1 MYNDLTGKR
10 PKCSACRHQIFG
22 AASLFLCGAEIGLR
36 ADLSR
41 QNAAVVRQIALEQI
55 GRVQLIGTAALALA
69 TAEAVL
75 DLLHFGLHGGGQPA
89 LGRRAADHQG
99 DARALV
105 DLDPGRAGQAV
116 AAAAAEFAGQLSA
129 LLLDKAAQ
137 LRRQRG
143 GSPEEAEPLL
153 QLLRA
158 LDAPDGKH
166 VVILRDVGKGGAGVR
181 DEAACQRFHGDQAHV
196 RFAAALGQRGLAR
209 RREIAEGILQRFIET
224 GGDDILCNADL
235 MRRDADMAD
244 LALRLCL
251 EHGLVHAG
259 AVTGT
264 VALPGHVELVD
275 IDVVALQQAQG
286 RLQIGPERE
295 RKRIINYSF
304 VSIYRS

>member
-22 AASLFLCGAEIGLR
+22 AAGLFLCGAEIGLR

-69 TAEAVL
+69 AAEAVL

-116 AAAAAEFAGQLSA
+116 AAAAAEFTGQLAA

-153 QLLRA
+153 QIGRA
-158 LDAPDGKH
+158 S
-166 VVILRDVGKGGAGVR
+166 
-181 DEAACQRFHGDQAHV
+181 C
-196 RFAAALGQRGLAR
+196 
-209 RREIAEGILQRFIET
+209 
-224 GGDDILCNADL
+224 
-235 MRRDADMAD
+235 
-244 LALRLCL
+244 
-251 EHGLVHAG
+251 
-259 AVTGT
+259 
-264 VALPGHVELVD
+264 
-275 IDVVALQQAQG
+275 
-286 RLQIGPERE
+286 RE
-295 RKRIINYSF
+295 R
-304 VSIYRS
+304 V